1 MKQSLEEQLTKSN
14 KLYDELKEKNQI
26 IQEKLSTI
34 ESKERQLN
42 FDILTKSKEL
52 ETYIKR
58 LDEIKTYTL
67 ELENKKTEDQKII
80 IEQKV
85 RIESL

>member
-14 KLYDELKEKNQI
+14 KQYDELKEKHSI
-26 IQEKLSTI
+26 VQEKLSTI

-42 FDILTKSKEL
+42 FDVLTKNKEL

-80 IEQKV
+80 IEQRV